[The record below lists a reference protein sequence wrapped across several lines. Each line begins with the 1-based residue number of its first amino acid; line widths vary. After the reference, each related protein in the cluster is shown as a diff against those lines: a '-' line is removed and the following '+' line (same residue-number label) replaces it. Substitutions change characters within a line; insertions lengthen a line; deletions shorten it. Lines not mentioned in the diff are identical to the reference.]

1 MVPHTLAAILPSA
14 LVEEAVDLRD
24 LATLL
29 ARRSCVITVL
39 HASPERKRPV
49 NFPFACEARGYPEEW

>member
-1 MVPHTLAAILPSA
+1 MDRTGGEKKSTPKPQTLFCKAMAPHTLAAVLPGA

-29 ARRSCVITVL
+29 GRLRV
-39 HASPERKRPV
+39 
-49 NFPFACEARGYPEEW
+49 